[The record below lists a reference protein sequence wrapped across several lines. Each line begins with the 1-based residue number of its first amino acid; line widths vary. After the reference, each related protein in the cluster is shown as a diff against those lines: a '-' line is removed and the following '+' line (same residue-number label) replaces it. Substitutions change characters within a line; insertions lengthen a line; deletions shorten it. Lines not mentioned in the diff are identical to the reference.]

1 MGGQGGE
8 EHMSLLDDV
17 VCYGTPCPSLSP
29 ADNNSFESLSARR
42 RSNSIMAVAIAADIV
57 QSSNNSNSTN
67 KSSLLPVP
75 PLYQKMTVDEEA
87 VINSN
92 SNNNNSDDS
101 TIQQHSSKT
110 NPQEKTVMSIIKVI
124 QNCLSQLPAIIVVT
138 TLIFMMGIPFGA
150 AFFPTELD
158 LPNKEIIG
166 LRMFL
171 FATLISQVIF
181 TYQSKFTNCIGL
193 QMIENVPFYIA
204 LARILLLEEEHDSDK
219 QEVIIS
225 TLFFLFGLSSI
236 IVGCI
241 FYLLG
246 KFEMGRI
253 LYFFPKHVLVGCI
266 GGIGLFIIITS
277 LEVATSTTFAF
288 TVHGMYDT
296 LILHF
301 ALLVPVLV
309 FEVILRLLMHF
320 TTKNGIPKFPLLGP
334 IYYCCITPIFYITLH
349 CFGISLEAA
358 EKAGYF
364 FPPFIS
370 SGSVYN
376 KELFDIFTSINPSLI
391 SWKSVIKCIP
401 TVLGLA
407 AFSLIHVPI
416 NIPAYAIS
424 TNVEPDM
431 NAELI
436 AHGASNVLS
445 GIFGGLQNYLAY
457 SPSVV
462 YMKSSGGG
470 KWSSL
475 SVAATTLMIFIYGPT
490 IASYVPRCMA
500 GTLLLHL
507 GIDCFIEGGIESYYE
522 FDTLEFSG
530 ICLIMIVMVTVGMDV
545 ALVVGMIAALS
556 TYVAQSIAYQ
566 DPIRGAMSA
575 SRLRSSAWE
584 RSVKAQQILLDRKTG
599 RSRIFIFHLQGHIF
613 FGNAVKLSAD
623 VKQRLIEKRQSGNT
637 PIVVILDFCNVVG
650 IDSSAAQSIVKLKS
664 FIQKNFNVKI
674 LLLVTGTTDGLRC
687 NYGLSQK
694 FVDELGRKSIHV
706 VTKNTPLIKES
717 RRMSLAGVALV
728 NLKATE
734 EDTVEHV
741 MADIPNSQV
750 FHTIDDALVFAEDVL
765 IALEDP
771 TILQTDCSVRF
782 PLSARRSSNTD
793 EVKSILENLLPE
805 ASESEIEIIQLLLI
819 KETYHKD
826 DIVWEQGDV
835 SNSLKVVISGSLISL
850 LEDGVGDATG
860 IICVGATIGELG
872 LVNDI
877 PRMTTVM
884 VLSDDATLY
893 SLSREKWIRLT
904 ENHPK
909 VARYIDM
916 LVIRYL
922 HHRIQHVSNN
932 VFDRRSLPV

>member
-1 MGGQGGE
+1 MGGQDGD
-8 EHMSLLDDV
+8 EHTSLLDDA
-17 VCYGTPCPSLSP
+17 VCYGTPCPSLSSSV
-29 ADNNSFESLSARR
+29 DNNNFESLSARR
-42 RSNSIMAVAIAADIV
+42 RSNSIMAVAIAADIINHQSSSNSSNASSLLIPTLPLYQKV
-57 QSSNNSNSTN
+57 GDEAVISSSNNSNKNT
-67 KSSLLPVP
+67 
-75 PLYQKMTVDEEA
+75 
-87 VINSN
+87 SN
-92 SNNNNSDDS
+92 DDGALK
-101 TIQQHSSKT
+101 HSSKT
-110 NPQEKTVMSIIKVI
+110 KEDERIVMKVI
-124 QNCLSQLPAIIVVT
+124 HDCLSQLPAIIVVS

-150 AFFPTELD
+150 AFFPTELA

-171 FATLISQVIF
+171 FATFISQLVF

-204 LARILLLEEEHDSDK
+204 LARILLLAEHDVEDEDEKKSE
-219 QEVIIS
+219 QVIIS

-277 LEVATSTTFAF
+277 VEVATSTTLAF

-309 FEVILRLLMHF
+309 FEVMLRLLMHL

-334 IYYCCITPIFYITLH
+334 IYYCFITPIFYIALH
-349 CFGISLEAA
+349 YFGISLKDA
-358 EKAGYF
+358 EEGGYF

-376 KELFDIFTSINPSLI
+376 KELFDIFTSINPALI

-416 NIPAYAIS
+416 NIPAFAIS

-436 AHGASNVLS
+436 AHGASNALS

-475 SVAATTLMIFIYGPT
+475 SVAGTTLMIFIYGPT

-522 FDTLEFSG
+522 FDTLEYSG
-530 ICLIMIVMVTVGMDV
+530 ICLIMIVMVTVGMDE
-545 ALVVGMIAALS
+545 ALVVGMVAALS
-556 TYVAQSIAYQ
+556 TYVAQSIK
-566 DPIRGAMSA
+566 
-575 SRLRSSAWE
+575 L
-584 RSVKAQQILLDRKTG
+584 
-599 RSRIFIFHLQGHIF
+599 F
-613 FGNAVKLSAD
+613 FKL
-623 VKQRLIEKRQSGNT
+623 
-637 PIVVILDFCNVVG
+637 
-650 IDSSAAQSIVKLKS
+650 
-664 FIQKNFNVKI
+664 
-674 LLLVTGTTDGLRC
+674 
-687 NYGLSQK
+687 
-694 FVDELGRKSIHV
+694 
-706 VTKNTPLIKES
+706 
-717 RRMSLAGVALV
+717 
-728 NLKATE
+728 
-734 EDTVEHV
+734 
-741 MADIPNSQV
+741 
-750 FHTIDDALVFAEDVL
+750 
-765 IALEDP
+765 
-771 TILQTDCSVRF
+771 
-782 PLSARRSSNTD
+782 
-793 EVKSILENLLPE
+793 
-805 ASESEIEIIQLLLI
+805 
-819 KETYHKD
+819 
-826 DIVWEQGDV
+826 
-835 SNSLKVVISGSLISL
+835 
-850 LEDGVGDATG
+850 
-860 IICVGATIGELG
+860 
-872 LVNDI
+872 
-877 PRMTTVM
+877 
-884 VLSDDATLY
+884 
-893 SLSREKWIRLT
+893 
-904 ENHPK
+904 
-909 VARYIDM
+909 
-916 LVIRYL
+916 
-922 HHRIQHVSNN
+922 
-932 VFDRRSLPV
+932 

>member
-17 VCYGTPCPSLSP
+17 VCYGTSCPSLSS
-29 ADNNSFESLSARR
+29 ADNNNFELLSARR
-42 RSNSIMAVAIAADIV
+42 RSNSIMAVAIAADIIIN
-57 QSSNNSNSTN
+57 QSPNRSTTTRP
-67 KSSLLPVP
+67 SLLIPTP
-75 PLYQKMTVDEEA
+75 PPFQKIQVDDDDEEE
-87 VINSN
+87 V
-92 SNNNNSDDS
+92 SNNNNNNTTSD
-101 TIQQHSSKT
+101 QSSKT
-110 NPQEKTVMSIIKVI
+110 NDERTVMKVI
-124 QNCLSQLPAIIVVT
+124 HNCLSQLPAIIVIS

-150 AFFPTELD
+150 AFFPTELAI
-158 LPNKEIIG
+158 PNKEILG

-171 FATLISQVIF
+171 FATMMSQLVF
-181 TYQSKFTNCIGL
+181 TYQSKFNNCIGL
-193 QMIENVPFYIA
+193 QMIENVPFYLA
-204 LARILLLEEEHDSDK
+204 LARILLLEEGLDE
-219 QEVIIS
+219 QEIIIS
-225 TLFFLFGLSSI
+225 TLFFLFGVSSI

-277 LEVATSTTFAF
+277 VEVTTSTTLTF

-301 ALLVPVLV
+301 ALLAPVLV

-320 TTKNGIPKFPLLGP
+320 TTKNGIPKCPLLGP
-334 IYYCCITPIFYITLH
+334 IYYCCITPIFYIALH
-349 CFGISLEAA
+349 YCGISPNDA

-376 KELFDIFTSINPSLI
+376 KELFNIFTSINIALI

-416 NIPAYAIS
+416 NIPAFAIS

-436 AHGASNVLS
+436 AHGASNAIS

-462 YMKSSGGG
+462 YTKSSGGG
-470 KWSSL
+470 QWSSL
-475 SVAATTLMIFIYGPT
+475 SVAGTTLMIFIYGPT

-522 FDTLEFSG
+522 FDTLEYSG
-530 ICLIMIVMVTVGMDV
+530 ICLIMIVMVTVGMDE
-545 ALVVGMIAALS
+545 ALVVGMVAALS
-556 TYVAQSIAYQ
+556 TYVAQSIRYQ

-584 RSVKAQQILLDRKTG
+584 RSAKAKQILLDRKTG
-599 RSRIFIFHLQGHIF
+599 RSRIYIFHLQGHIF

-623 VKQRLIEKRQSGNT
+623 VKQRLVEKRQSGNT
-637 PIVVILDFCNVVG
+637 PIVIILDFCNVVG

-664 FIQKNFNVKI
+664 FIQKNYNVKI

-706 VTKNTPLIKES
+706 VTKNTLSIKET

-728 NLKATE
+728 NLKVTE

-805 ASESEIEIIQLLLI
+805 ASENEIETIQLLLT
-819 KETYHKD
+819 KESYHKD

-835 SNSLKVVISGSLISL
+835 SESLKLVVSGSLISL

-860 IICVGATIGELG
+860 LICVGATIGELG

-877 PRMTTVM
+877 PRMTTVK
-884 VLSDDATLY
+884 VLSDEATLY
-893 SLSREKWIRLT
+893 SLSREKWISLT
-904 ENHPK
+904 EDHPK

>member
-17 VCYGTPCPSLSP
+17 VCYGTSCPSLSS
-29 ADNNSFESLSARR
+29 ADNNNFELLSARR
-42 RSNSIMAVAIAADIV
+42 RSNSIMAVAIAADIIIN
-57 QSSNNSNSTN
+57 QSPNRSTTTRP
-67 KSSLLPVP
+67 SLLIPTP
-75 PLYQKMTVDEEA
+75 PLFQKIQVDDDDDEEE
-87 VINSN
+87 V
-92 SNNNNSDDS
+92 SNNNNNNTSD
-101 TIQQHSSKT
+101 QSSKT
-110 NPQEKTVMSIIKVI
+110 NDERTVMKVI
-124 QNCLSQLPAIIVVT
+124 HNCLSQVPAIIVIS

-150 AFFPTELD
+150 AFFPTELAI
-158 LPNKEIIG
+158 PNKEILG

-171 FATLISQVIF
+171 FATMMSQLVF
-181 TYQSKFTNCIGL
+181 TYQSKFNNCIGL
-193 QMIENVPFYIA
+193 QMIENVPFYLA
-204 LARILLLEEEHDSDK
+204 LARILLLEEGLDE
-219 QEVIIS
+219 QEIIIS
-225 TLFFLFGLSSI
+225 TLFFLFGVSSI

-277 LEVATSTTFAF
+277 VEVTTSTTLTF

-301 ALLVPVLV
+301 ALLAPVLV

-320 TTKNGIPKFPLLGP
+320 TTKNGIPKCTLLGP
-334 IYYCCITPIFYITLH
+334 IYYCCITPIFYIALH
-349 CFGISLEAA
+349 YCGISLNDA

-376 KELFDIFTSINPSLI
+376 KELFNIFTSINIALI

-416 NIPAYAIS
+416 NIPAFAIS

-436 AHGASNVLS
+436 AHGASNAIS

-470 KWSSL
+470 QWSSL
-475 SVAATTLMIFIYGPT
+475 SVAGTTLMIFIYGPT

-522 FDTLEFSG
+522 FDTLEYSG
-530 ICLIMIVMVTVGMDV
+530 ICLIMIVMVTVGMDE
-545 ALVVGMIAALS
+545 ALVVGMVAALS
-556 TYVAQSIAYQ
+556 TYVAQSIRYQ

-584 RSVKAQQILLDRKTG
+584 RSAKAKQILLDRKTG
-599 RSRIFIFHLQGHIF
+599 RSRIYIFHLQGHIF

-623 VKQRLIEKRQSGNT
+623 VKQRLVEKRQSGNT
-637 PIVVILDFCNVVG
+637 PIVIILDFCNVVG

-706 VTKNTPLIKES
+706 VTKNTLSIKET

-728 NLKATE
+728 NLKVTE

-805 ASESEIEIIQLLLI
+805 ASENEIETIQLLLT
-819 KETYHKD
+819 KESYHKD

-835 SNSLKVVISGSLISL
+835 SESLKLVVSGSLISL

-860 IICVGATIGELG
+860 LICVGATIGELG

-877 PRMTTVM
+877 PRMTTVK
-884 VLSDDATLY
+884 VLSDEATLY
-893 SLSREKWIRLT
+893 SLSREKWISLT
-904 ENHPK
+904 EDHPK

-932 VFDRRSLPV
+932 LFDRRSLPV

>member
-1 MGGQGGE
+1 
-8 EHMSLLDDV
+8 
-17 VCYGTPCPSLSP
+17 
-29 ADNNSFESLSARR
+29 
-42 RSNSIMAVAIAADIV
+42 MAVAIAADIINHQSSSNSSNASSLLIPTLPLYQKV
-57 QSSNNSNSTN
+57 GDEAVISSSNNSNKNT
-67 KSSLLPVP
+67 
-75 PLYQKMTVDEEA
+75 
-87 VINSN
+87 SN
-92 SNNNNSDDS
+92 DDGALK
-101 TIQQHSSKT
+101 HSSKT
-110 NPQEKTVMSIIKVI
+110 KEDERIVMKVI
-124 QNCLSQLPAIIVVT
+124 HDCLSQLPAIIVVS

-150 AFFPTELD
+150 AFFPTELA

-171 FATLISQVIF
+171 FATFISQLVF

-204 LARILLLEEEHDSDK
+204 LARILLLAEHDVEDDDEKKSE
-219 QEVIIS
+219 QVIIS

-277 LEVATSTTFAF
+277 VEVATSTTLAF

-296 LILHF
+296 LILHV

-309 FEVILRLLMHF
+309 FEVMLRLLMHL

-334 IYYCCITPIFYITLH
+334 IYYLCITPIFYIALH
-349 CFGISLEAA
+349 YFGISLKDA
-358 EKAGYF
+358 EEGGYF

-376 KELFDIFTSINPSLI
+376 KELFDIFTSINPALI

-416 NIPAYAIS
+416 NIPAFAIS

-436 AHGASNVLS
+436 AHGASNALS

-475 SVAATTLMIFIYGPT
+475 SVAGTTLMIFIYGPT

-522 FDTLEFSG
+522 FDTLEYSG
-530 ICLIMIVMVTVGMDV
+530 ICLIMIVMVTVGMDE
-545 ALVVGMIAALS
+545 ALVVGMVAALS

-584 RSVKAQQILLDRKTG
+584 RSIKAQRILLDRKTG
-599 RSRIFIFHLQGHIF
+599 RSRIYIFHLQGHLF

-637 PIVVILDFCNVVG
+637 PICVILDFCNVVG

-706 VTKNTPLIKES
+706 VTKNSTPLIKET
-717 RRMSLAGVALV
+717 RRISLAGVALV

-805 ASESEIEIIQLLLI
+805 ASENEIETIQSLLT

-826 DIVWEQGDV
+826 DVVWEQGGV
-835 SNSLKVVISGSLISL
+835 STSLKVVVRGSLISL

-877 PRMTTVM
+877 PRMTTVK
-884 VLSDDATLY
+884 VLSDEATLY
-893 SLSREKWIRLT
+893 SLSREKWICLT
-904 ENHPK
+904 EDHPK